1 MKRATVFFV
10 VMLIVLPLAACAAAT
25 PQLAE
30 RVMPEAPMPAP
41 AAQPAPAGARA
52 DSAGGASLQLP
63 QEVAPDP
70 RKIVYTANVSM
81 VVKDP
86 AQSIEQIRTL
96 AAAANGYVSQSQLY
110 QYTGDQ
116 MRGNVTLRV
125 PVENYQSVLNQL
137 KAMAVRVL
145 TENSNANDVTAEYT
159 DLEAQL
165 RNLEA
170 AEKELQA
177 LLTEVRER
185 PGATAEDIL
194 NVYNALAEKRG
205 EIEQVKGRLQ
215 YLSNQVALSTITADL
230 VPDEITK
237 PIVEEG
243 WQPLV
248 TLKNA
253 FRRLVAVMQGLVDVA
268 INLVVV
274 VLPLAIVLLV
284 PIVLLVLVIRWW
296 RRRRRKAAQPAS

>member
-1 MKRATVFFV
+1 MRRATIVLAL
-10 VMLIVLPLAACAAAT
+10 MLIALPLAACAAST

-30 RVMPEAPMPAP
+30 RAMPEAPMPAP
-41 AAQPAPAGARA
+41 AAESAPGGARG
-52 DSAGGASLQLP
+52 DSTGGAPLQLP

-70 RKIVYTANVSM
+70 RKIVYTANLSM
-81 VVKDP
+81 VVRDP

-125 PVENYQSVLNQL
+125 PVESYQSVLNQL

-170 AEKELQA
+170 AEKELQT

-237 PIVEEG
+237 PIVEPS

-253 FRRLVAVMQGLVDVA
+253 FRRLVAAMQGLMDLA

-274 VLPLAIVLLV
+274 VLPLALVLLV
-284 PIVLLVLVIRWW
+284 PIVLIVLLIRWW
-296 RRRRRKAAQPAS
+296 RRRRKAAQPAS